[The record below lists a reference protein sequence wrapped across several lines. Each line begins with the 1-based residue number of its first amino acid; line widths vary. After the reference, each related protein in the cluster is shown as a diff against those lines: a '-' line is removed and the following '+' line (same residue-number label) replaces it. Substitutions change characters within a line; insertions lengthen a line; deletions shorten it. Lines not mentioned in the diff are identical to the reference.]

1 MKKTNYIEGVSMK
14 LLAMLLTL
22 SFAGSALASWK
33 SDTKAVLK
41 EYSYACKNTQV
52 SVDSIV
58 ANEHI
63 NGHITGLPTE
73 ALEKFKVVFYVKT
86 NRWYVHP
93 YSYYEGQEEGY
104 SYSNLN
110 AKGEFSVKTIKRAIP
125 SKELAAV
132 LVPKQFKIASQ
143 KFWLKPLLGF
153 IGGVLKYDCAYSLVK
168 GNGDF

>member
-1 MKKTNYIEGVSMK
+1 MK
-14 LLAMLLTL
+14 LLTVLLTL
-22 SFAGSALASWK
+22 SFAGSAFANWK
-33 SDTKAVLK
+33 SESKAVLK
-41 EYSYACKNTQV
+41 EYKYACQNTQV
-52 SVDSIV
+52 AIDSIV

-73 ALEKFKVVFYVKT
+73 AMDKFKVVFYVKT

-104 SYSNLN
+104 SYSNLGPN
-110 AKGEFSVKTIKRAIP
+110 GEFSVKTIKRAVP

-132 LVPKQFKIASQ
+132 IVPKQFKIAPQ
-143 KFWLKPLLGF
+143 KFWLKPLFGF
-153 IGGVLKYDCAYSLVK
+153 IGGVLKFNCAYTRVK